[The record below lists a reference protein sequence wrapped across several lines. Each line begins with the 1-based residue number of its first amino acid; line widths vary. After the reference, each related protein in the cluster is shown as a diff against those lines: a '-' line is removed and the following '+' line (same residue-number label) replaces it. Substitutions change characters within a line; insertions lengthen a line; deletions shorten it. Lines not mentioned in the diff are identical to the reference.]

1 MDGNSPLE
9 LGADYKNKPAH
20 RPLPGG
26 SMERR
31 HVLRKCFAQ
40 KEAQHV
46 MDCDAPLEFGADY
59 KNKLAHRPLAG
70 SGMERRYALRKCFA
84 QKKE

>member
-9 LGADYKNKPAH
+9 LGADYKNKLAY
-20 RPLPGG
+20 RPLAGG
-26 SMERR
+26 GMER
-31 HVLRKCFAQ
+31 HCVLRKCFAQ

-70 SGMERRYALRKCFA
+70 SGMERRYAQRKCFA
-84 QKKE
+84 QKEE